1 MLGHYVQHTFIP
13 VNALINQ
20 AAILLYISIFV
31 NSYLVLHFT
40 TQHVLLNLNKND
52 VKNAYL
58 NVNGGWHNDNGH
70 QDVGHGKRADEIV
83 GHVSETTFT
92 IHTHHHKNIPKNRQ
106 HRKQH

>member
-31 NSYLVLHFT
+31 NSYFVLYFYQT
-40 TQHVLLNLNKND
+40 TRVIKFEQKWRQ
-52 VKNAYL
+52 NAYL